1 MPGFTEGFRPVRTP
15 ARSRRGLVRKR
26 PAWVSSSPQLWAG
39 GQTEALAKLTQPTR
53 AGAGGEAGRAGWKQQ
68 LPK

>member
-1 MPGFTEGFRPVRTP
+1 M
-15 ARSRRGLVRKR
+15 RKR